1 MESTVSR
8 PSTRGISLVSGTEST
23 SVMHVSVGGL
33 SPNAPAFVPTSASG
47 DDNVT
52 TDALPAAAAGQE
64 VMETV
69 ACLTLK
75 YGVNY

>member
-1 MESTVSR
+1 M
-8 PSTRGISLVSGTEST
+8 SGTESI
-23 SVMHVSVGGL
+23 SEMHVSVSGL

-52 TDALPAAAAGQE
+52 TDTLPAAAGGAGQ

-69 ACLTLK
+69 ARLTL
-75 YGVNY
+75 